1 MSRQRIRASVLESS
15 TEPCSQCGGSGHVRS
30 VSSVALQL
38 LRGIEEILMKGAT
51 HNLVVRT
58 RTDVALY
65 VLNHK
70 RGHLRDLE
78 NAFKVT
84 LAVVADPTV
93 AGQQSFII
101 DRGEQVHTLEAAKA
115 LLVTQAAA
123 FPSQV
128 EEADDDEEPFDVEG
142 EIETEETEGLT
153 EEAVGGEEAVAG
165 ESEADGH
172 RRKRRRRRRGRGE
185 PREGGAPRDDNEA
198 VRVAPEAVEG
208 VVADDSEGDEDEGD
222 EQPGVARGEQ
232 GPNGER
238 RPRRRGRRGGRRR
251 RGTGP
256 EDGLAG
262 SITDELGPTSAP
274 EATNAVADF
283 DGGSHEP
290 APTLVEP
297 EPVSQPPQPQWQP
310 AEHHASPETVSSAP
324 TAEET
329 AQEADRA
336 AARRRSTVREKVSF
350 MTSPASEPAP
360 AVSHAEPAPAAP
372 PAPAAAEPAP
382 AAADEAAPRKAGWWS
397 RRFGNGE

>member
-1 MSRQRIRASVLESS
+1 
-15 TEPCSQCGGSGHVRS
+15 VRS

-84 LAVVADPTV
+84 LAIVADATV
-93 AGQQSFII
+93 SGQQSFII

-115 LLVTQAAA
+115 LLAAQAAA
-123 FPSQV
+123 FPPQV
-128 EEADDDEEPFDVEG
+128 EEAYDDEEAFDVET
-142 EIETEETEGLT
+142 ESDAETEETEGLADDSAT
-153 EEAVGGEEAVAG
+153 EGTGG

-185 PREGGAPRDDNEA
+185 PREGGGAPREENDA
-198 VRVAPEAVEG
+198 LRVSGETVEG
-208 VVADDSEGDEDEGD
+208 AAADDGDAEEDEGD
-222 EQPGVARGEQ
+222 EQPGMVRGDQ
-232 GPNGER
+232 AANGER

-251 RGTGP
+251 RGNGP

-262 SITDELGPTSAP
+262 SIADELGPTSAP
-274 EATNAVADF
+274 EAASAVADF
-283 DGGSHEP
+283 DGGSFEP

-297 EPVSQPPQPQWQP
+297 EPVSLHAESQP
-310 AEHHASPETVSSAP
+310 AEPQPAAYAQATAYAQPESVETVTASTAPAAP

-350 MTSPASEPAP
+350 MTSAQAEPAP
-360 AVSHAEPAPAAP
+360 PVSHSAPEPVAEPDPAPAEPAPAST
-372 PAPAAAEPAP
+372 E
-382 AAADEAAPRKAGWWS
+382 ETSPRKAGWWS
-397 RRFGNGE
+397 RRFGSGE